1 MAFLP
6 AAVNTVFVSAMPDG
20 GKSKAAELITESND
34 EAYDAGLIENSTGIP
49 EETGADNKENRENSG
64 TEKTY
69 NVSVFEDY
77 ITGVVAA
84 EMPASFEAE
93 ALKAQA
99 VAARTYAKRR
109 IDAGNTL
116 DDMIKNGGQAYNS
129 VEDMKNKWKDSF
141 DENYSRIKNAVEETK
156 GEIMVYDGEPILAV
170 FHAISSGKTETAGNV
185 WSNDEPYLKS
195 VESPMDTEAQNFT
208 AEVSI
213 PLNTVISKLQE
224 KHPEL
229 AVTKGNLV
237 AQTQIIERSESGYIK
252 TIQIGNVVFT
262 GREVRELLGLRS
274 SDFTLRQDGDSIIF
288 TTKGYGHGAG
298 MSQYGANAL
307 AQEGKDYHEILKY
320 YYTGIS
326 FLTE

>member
-1 MAFLP
+1 MKRSIIFISAAVIFSMAFLP

-49 EETGADNKENRENSG
+49 EETGADTTENRENSG

-69 NVSVFEDY
+69 NVSGFEDY

-129 VEDMKNKWKDSF
+129 VEDMKNKEQSDANTSC
-141 DENYSRIKNAVEETK
+141 
-156 GEIMVYDGEPILAV
+156 
-170 FHAISSGKTETAGNV
+170 HV
-185 WSNDEPYLKS
+185 WPQRYCLL
-195 VESPMDTEAQNFT
+195 
-208 AEVSI
+208 
-213 PLNTVISKLQE
+213 LNGLQKIVSKLRN
-224 KHPEL
+224 KY
-229 AVTKGNLV
+229 
-237 AQTQIIERSESGYIK
+237 RR
-252 TIQIGNVVFT
+252 F
-262 GREVRELLGLRS
+262 R
-274 SDFTLRQDGDSIIF
+274 
-288 TTKGYGHGAG
+288 
-298 MSQYGANAL
+298 
-307 AQEGKDYHEILKY
+307 ILYK
-320 YYTGIS
+320 
-326 FLTE
+326 